1 MTVASSMRSTSRAH
15 SGSMQHHTTQHTAV
29 RPGGVSWLALHLG
42 LALVAW
48 GRRSANRPELS
59 WEEQHIQH
67 EANRMRAALLEGR
80 GLATTPR

>member
-1 MTVASSMRSTSRAH
+1 MTVASSMRSA
-15 SGSMQHHTTQHTAV
+15 SMQHHTTQPT
-29 RPGGVSWLALHLG
+29 GVSWLALHLG

-67 EANRMRAALLEGR
+67 EANRLRAALLEER
-80 GLATTPR
+80 SLAPTPR